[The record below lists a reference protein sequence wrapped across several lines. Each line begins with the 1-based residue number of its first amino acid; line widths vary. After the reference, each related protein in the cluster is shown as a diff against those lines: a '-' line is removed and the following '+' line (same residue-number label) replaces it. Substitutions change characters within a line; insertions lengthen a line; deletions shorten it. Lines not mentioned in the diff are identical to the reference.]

1 MKTWT
6 WFTQHGDDVFAF
18 IALSAVSLMQSGLL
32 DPVAVKW
39 IAQIA
44 ALAAIA
50 HKCFFPTQPATPA
63 QVKV

>member
-1 MKTWT
+1 MKSWI
-6 WFTQHGDDVFAF
+6 WFTRHGDDVFAF

-32 DPVAVKW
+32 EPSAVKW

-50 HKCFFPTQPATPA
+50 HKCFFPTQPVTPA
-63 QVKV
+63 LVKV